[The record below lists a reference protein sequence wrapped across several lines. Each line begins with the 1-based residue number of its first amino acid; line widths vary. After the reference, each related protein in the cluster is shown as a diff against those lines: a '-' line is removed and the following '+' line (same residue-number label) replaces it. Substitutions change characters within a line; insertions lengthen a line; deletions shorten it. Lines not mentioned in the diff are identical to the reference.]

1 MGNDTAGVAVPQE
14 TETFCAQ
21 QQTSI
26 PPDKLLNS
34 ANAGLIIHRVGQFK
48 YEFAEEGHGFS
59 VDLLN
64 YINENQLGT
73 ATTFCYEEAFGVRDR
88 VHWFIHMRSMDA
100 YKKLV
105 QMVENDEKFQG
116 ISLVDRLPE
125 KGHGNWERIFIEASM
140 QERILVPQHGVNQL
154 HGDDDPGMF
163 APPARN
169 QTLLP
174 VEQQLHSGNAGAIIM
189 RSGNV
194 KYEFRE
200 EGRLFWWD
208 WEETVNQALP
218 GTVTCFMYE
227 ETFGQQDRI
236 HCLIH
241 LRDLP
246 DYKALAAL
254 DRSPEFQERIYH
266 RQRIHESKGG
276 GTWEKLFVPG
286 TISETLLIPR
296 PPSRRA
302 A

>member
-1 MGNDTAGVAVPQE
+1 MGNVTAGPAVQQD
-14 TETFCAQ
+14 TGTFCAQ
-21 QQTSI
+21 QQTTI

-34 ANAGLIIHRVGQFK
+34 ANAGLIIHRSGQFK
-48 YEFAEEGHGFS
+48 YEFAEEGNAFS

-64 YINENQLGT
+64 YINENQLGV
-73 ATTFCYEEAFGVRDR
+73 ATTFCYEEAFGVRER
-88 VHWFIHMRSMDA
+88 VHWFIHMRSIDA
-100 YKKLV
+100 YKKLIH
-105 QMVENDEKFQG
+105 MVENDEKFQD

-140 QERILVPQHGVNQL
+140 RERILVPQHGVNQI
-154 HGDDDPGMF
+154 HDDDDPEMF

-169 QTLLP
+169 QTMQP
-174 VEQQLHSGNAGAIIM
+174 IEQQVHSGNAGAIIM
-189 RSGNV
+189 RTGNV

-208 WEETVNQALP
+208 WEETVNHTLP
-218 GTVTCFMYE
+218 GRVTSFLYE

-241 LRDLP
+241 LRDLA
-246 DYKALAAL
+246 DYKTLAAL
-254 DRSPEFQERIYH
+254 DRSPEFQERIY
-266 RQRIHESKGG
+266 RKQRIHESKGG
-276 GTWEKLFVPG
+276 GTWESLFVPG

>member
-1 MGNDTAGVAVPQE
+1 MGNDTAGVAAPQE
-14 TETFCAQ
+14 SGPFCAQ
-21 QQTSI
+21 QQTTL

-64 YINENQLGT
+64 YINENQLGV

-100 YKKLV
+100 YKKLI

-154 HGDDDPGMF
+154 HGDDDTDMF

-169 QTLLP
+169 QTLQP
-174 VEQQLHSGNAGAIIM
+174 VGQQLHSGNAGAVIL
-189 RSGNV
+189 RSGNL

-218 GTVTCFMYE
+218 GAVTCFLYE

-246 DYKALAAL
+246 DYTALAAL
-254 DRSPEFQERIYH
+254 DRSPEFRERVYN
-266 RQRIHESKGG
+266 RQRVHESKGG
-276 GTWEKLFVPG
+276 GTWEQLFVPG

-296 PPSRRA
+296 PPSRLA